1 MTSLDRSFWTG
12 PRALVADQTA
22 ILQIGA
28 LCLRDGQDGPEVMMV
43 KSSRGRWIIPK
54 GWPEDGQTDAETAKA
69 EAWEEAFAG
78 QMVLVS
84 TLRFCPL
91 GLYFLE
97 TSQGWKAAAVPF

>member
-69 EAWEEAFAG
+69 VIDLAGEFEIEARIVGRCEASKENRLSLSG
-78 QMVLVS
+78 
-84 TLRFCPL
+84 PE
-91 GLYFLE
+91 GEIKY
-97 TSQGWKAAAVPF
+97 